1 MDSISVII
9 PAYRSSESLPPLIAE
24 LERVL
29 PTLTGG
35 APFEV
40 IIVNDGS
47 PDGGKTWTVIREL
60 AARYA
65 WVHGV
70 NMMRNYGQH
79 NALLCGIR
87 HAHYELIVTIDDDL
101 QHPPVEIAKLLAH
114 LREADLDVV
123 YGAPEHE
130 QHGFLRDLAS
140 QATKLVLQSSMGV
153 DIARKVS
160 AFRVFRTDLREAF
173 VNYSSPYVSID
184 VLLTWGTTRF
194 GAVTTRHDQRTIGV
208 SGYTLTKLIRHA
220 INMITGFSTLPLQ
233 VASIVGIALAFFGM
247 LVFLYVFGR
256 YLLEGQVVQGFPF
269 LASII
274 AIFSGAQ
281 LFALGVIGEYLARI
295 HFRTMD
301 RPVYTVR
308 ERTQE
313 QHD

>member
-29 PTLTGG
+29 PALTGG

-65 WVHGV
+65 WVHGI